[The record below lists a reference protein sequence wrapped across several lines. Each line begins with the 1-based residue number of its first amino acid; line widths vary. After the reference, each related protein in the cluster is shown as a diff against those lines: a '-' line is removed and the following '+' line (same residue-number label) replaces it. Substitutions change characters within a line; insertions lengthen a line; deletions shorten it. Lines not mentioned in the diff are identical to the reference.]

1 MPLEGVLSYYAIEPI
16 FQARKK
22 NYADAAISL
31 DLGRTKMRVE
41 IKTDHI
47 LLPDGAHLPWT
58 LLQSV
63 MDNPQSCFEIQAD
76 GLVKIETYS
85 EYTGR
90 YYTLFPTERAPTMLL
105 SGIPMHRIKNID
117 PYADTLAKIRAA
129 QPAGLVLDTT
139 TGLGYTAIQAALKAK
154 HVTTIELD
162 PAVLEICRRNPWS
175 QELFGNPNITQL
187 IGDSYEVIQ
196 TFQDGR
202 FSCVI
207 HDPPT
212 FSLAGELYSFEF
224 YKQVYRIL
232 KPNGRIFHYI
242 GDLQSPSGKR
252 VLRGATQRLTKANF
266 KRIVLHPEAFALLA
280 YKH

>member
-47 LLPDGAHLPWT
+47 LLPDGARLSWT

-129 QPAGLVLDTT
+129 QPAGLRLVRRARSTR
-139 TGLGYTAIQAALKAK
+139 
-154 HVTTIELD
+154 
-162 PAVLEICRRNPWS
+162 PA
-175 QELFGNPNITQL
+175 
-187 IGDSYEVIQ
+187 
-196 TFQDGR
+196 
-202 FSCVI
+202 
-207 HDPPT
+207 
-212 FSLAGELYSFEF
+212 
-224 YKQVYRIL
+224 YRHHRG
-232 KPNGRIFHYI
+232 P
-242 GDLQSPSGKR
+242 SPAHR
-252 VLRGATQRLTKANF
+252 LPRGIR
-266 KRIVLHPEAFALLA
+266 
-280 YKH
+280 